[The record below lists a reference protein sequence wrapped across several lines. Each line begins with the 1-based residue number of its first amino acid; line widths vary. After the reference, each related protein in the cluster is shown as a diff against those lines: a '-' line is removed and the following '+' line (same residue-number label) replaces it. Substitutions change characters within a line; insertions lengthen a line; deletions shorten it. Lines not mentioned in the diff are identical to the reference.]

1 MSGANVTADEG
12 GKGNGK
18 GGGNAKGK
26 GNGSGGGDGQAWR
39 PASNPWLIAIVVTLA
54 AFMEVLD
61 TTIVNVALPHI
72 AGTMSASYDEATWT
86 LTSYLVANGIVLPI
100 SGFLGRLLGRKRY
113 FVICIAAFTVC
124 SFLCGIATNLG
135 QLIVFRILQ
144 GLFGGGLQPN
154 QQSIIL
160 DTFPPEQRNRA
171 FSISAIAIVVAPVLG
186 PTLGGWITDTFSWR
200 WVFLLNVPVGI
211 LTVLAVMQLVED
223 PPWRRDGQRGIRID
237 YIGIG
242 LIAIGLGCLQVMLDR
257 GEDEDWFGSNF
268 IRIFAVLAVAG
279 LTGAGLWLRYAKK
292 PVVDLACLRDRNFLL
307 GCITIAMFAAV
318 LYGSAVIVPQLAQQQ
333 LGYTAT
339 LAGLVLSP
347 GAILITLEI
356 PIVSRLMPHVQTR
369 YLVGTGFVLLAA
381 SLVYSRTLVP
391 DIDYRHLMVIRC
403 AQSMAI
409 GFLFVPITTLA
420 YLTIPQRLNDD
431 ASALFTMFRNVA
443 GSIGISVS
451 TALIRERAQAR
462 MAHLSEH
469 MSPLSQNFQD
479 ALQRNAQSISALSGV
494 PPSAALQTANG
505 RLYETFV
512 SQATILAYI
521 DVFAILAVFCAA
533 CIPLTFL
540 FTPAKAAGGGGGH

>member
-26 GNGSGGGDGQAWR
+26 GDGGGDGQAWR

-403 AQSMAI
+403 AQSLAI

-479 ALQRNAQSISALSGV
+479 ALQRNAQSISALSGA